1 MEGLRMDYRFTAILI
16 VMFICLTLFAKP
28 AYPKNEYLN
37 NGTNTCSTGDLSLSV
52 EQRDSESRY
61 RHFNPDNNYNSPSDD
76 RSLRLTYRK
85 FLGSACTDEFKAVQ
99 QENME
104 LKQQLELM
112 KMCGKV
118 NKNPTLI
125 NNPNFKLLVSKCSG
139 IVIPDDKI
147 IKPDGSYWDSIKDDY
162 NSQIQFEKTQQTLI
176 KTSNTLLATSIKNL
190 KKTIEQFNIQIEE
203 AIQKSL
209 LD

>member
-1 MEGLRMDYRFTAILI
+1 MEIARMDYRFTAILI
-16 VMFICLTLFAKP
+16 IMLTLLALFGGP
-28 AYPKNEYLN
+28 AYSRNDYLN
-37 NGTNTCSTGDLSLSV
+37 NGTNTCSTGDLSVSV
-52 EQRDSESRY
+52 EQRDSENRY
-61 RHFNPDNNYNSPSDD
+61 RHYDPTNNYNTPYEDKSI
-76 RSLRLTYRK
+76 RLTYRK

-118 NKNPTLI
+118 NKNPTLT

-162 NSQIQFEKTQQTLI
+162 KKENPDI
-176 KTSNTLLATSIKNL
+176 KLMGDKIVR
-190 KKTIEQFNIQIEE
+190 
-203 AIQKSL
+203 
-209 LD
+209 

>member
-1 MEGLRMDYRFTAILI
+1 MDYRFTAILI
-16 VMFICLTLFAKP
+16 IMLTLLALFGGP
-28 AYPKNEYLN
+28 AHSRNEYLN

-52 EQRDSESRY
+52 EQRDSENSY
-61 RHFNPDNNYNSPSDD
+61 RHFNSDNNYTSPSDD
-76 RSLRLTYRK
+76 RSLRLTWRK
-85 FLGSACTDEFKAVQ
+85 YLGSACTDEFKAVQ

-139 IVIPDDKI
+139 IVISDDKI
-147 IKPDGSYWDSIKDDY
+147 IKPEGSYWDSIKDDY
-162 NSQIQFEKTQQTLI
+162 KKENPDI
-176 KTSNTLLATSIKNL
+176 KLMGDKI
-190 KKTIEQFNIQIEE
+190 IR
-203 AIQKSL
+203 
-209 LD
+209 